1 MKVSKQAAFALIALT
16 VAATN
21 TWYSWSLMQ
30 GCGIESMTMMMSDIP
45 HLSRTSNKELPS
57 NSVHATKSNHN
68 FTIGICAIIKDI
80 DPYLHEW
87 LDYHLSAMNIQN
99 IYLYHNSQH
108 NYLKNWYD
116 NTRNHPVY
124 KRVEVFH
131 WYSEIELS
139 PQGEAYTDCLVRF
152 GRNTPITH
160 WVKHHIT
167 PQGKMQKIV
176 INRELNATEGHDYL
190 ALMDGDEFLVPRGN
204 YTTVHDVIHDY
215 LEPYGG
221 ALTVNWMIFGSS
233 NKTTYVPIPVT
244 KRFQYREEVPNG
256 VVKTI
261 VKASDFKA
269 VRNPHA
275 VSLSDGKLVRT
286 TLRNGAIQKE
296 QFKEHS
302 KTGASD
308 NALPSGA
315 LLLYHYRYMSEREY
329 DEKNCRRG
337 GLTNGDRVC
346 NKKTRKTFTNDELK
360 QKSFPEHIARRQ
372 GTV

>member
-1 MKVSKQAAFALIALT
+1 
-16 VAATN
+16 
-21 TWYSWSLMQ
+21 
-30 GCGIESMTMMMSDIP
+30 
-45 HLSRTSNKELPS
+45 
-57 NSVHATKSNHN
+57 
-68 FTIGICAIIKDI
+68 
-80 DPYLHEW
+80 
-87 LDYHLSAMNIQN
+87 
-99 IYLYHNSQH
+99 
-108 NYLKNWYD
+108 
-116 NTRNHPVY
+116 
-124 KRVEVFH
+124 
-131 WYSEIELS
+131 
-139 PQGEAYTDCLVRF
+139 
-152 GRNTPITH
+152 
-160 WVKHHIT
+160 
-167 PQGKMQKIV
+167 MQKIV